1 MAGMTPRQI
10 QILLRVDR
18 EIALQHFLNDHL
30 LPLLSERG
38 YTLRNLLQALG
49 DLAFDQELK
58 VVAHCLWEAV
68 GHLHLNQKHSLAT
81 QEKSS

>member
-30 LPLLSERG
+30 LPLLEERG

-49 DLAFDQELK
+49 GLAFDQQEK
-58 VVAHCLWEAV
+58 VVAHHLWDGVA
-68 GHLHLNQKHSLAT
+68 HLDQVKHLENTAL
-81 QEKSS
+81 